1 MKRIIKAA
9 PLLLMFA
16 ASEARAG
23 CDACIQASVEKA
35 SASISASLNSL
46 KTTVDTNVQATNQLK
61 VTVDTSNSTMV
72 GLLNAQQQQMLTT
85 LDGVAA
91 KLSLSQEK
99 LGVTI
104 RNLTDYTVNEINLAI
119 KNQTKTEGFIDN
131 SKEFGPLAHPVSNDI
146 TVNRAEH
153 LKVALV
159 ELNGLLDDSV
169 KKFQS
174 WALVVGESD
183 STSSLRAKKV
193 NEKIEELTPL
203 LDLLHLP
210 VISIEDTSSL
220 LNLMKLLVLPN
231 PQKISDLSE
240 VQKIAYFS
248 EIAKKSAAYRAL
260 ASEVINKAALLSIDG
275 WDIGYT
281 QVTALDGKTSI
292 EEFIA
297 SETERKL
304 VSEDWHLD
312 VKTKSDTGLIRE
324 QINQMNITN
333 FLLNEIIKQERLSLA
348 MEANK

>member
-72 GLLNAQQQQMLTT
+72 GLLNAQQQQMLTA

-131 SKEFGPLAHPVSNDI
+131 SKEFGPLAHPVSNDTLRQFSQKHCRSVSSTMSWRCK
-146 TVNRAEH
+146 TVSH
-153 LKVALV
+153 
-159 ELNGLLDDSV
+159 
-169 KKFQS
+169 
-174 WALVVGESD
+174 
-183 STSSLRAKKV
+183 
-193 NEKIEELTPL
+193 
-203 LDLLHLP
+203 H
-210 VISIEDTSSL
+210 
-220 LNLMKLLVLPN
+220 
-231 PQKISDLSE
+231 
-240 VQKIAYFS
+240 
-248 EIAKKSAAYRAL
+248 
-260 ASEVINKAALLSIDG
+260 
-275 WDIGYT
+275 
-281 QVTALDGKTSI
+281 
-292 EEFIA
+292 
-297 SETERKL
+297 
-304 VSEDWHLD
+304 
-312 VKTKSDTGLIRE
+312 
-324 QINQMNITN
+324 
-333 FLLNEIIKQERLSLA
+333 
-348 MEANK
+348 